1 LPAPRADARDRVAR
15 RGARDR
21 FAMSELRVL

>member
-1 LPAPRADARDRVAR
+1 LPRADARDGAR